1 VNPFHVLVSSWLC
14 LFSFS
19 IFASDTLTIIS
30 PHRKSIQDELVPR
43 FEKAYAAKYHTPI
56 HVEWI
61 DQGGAENDLRFIR
74 ARAER
79 GPIGVDLFWGG
90 GEISFEELQQ
100 EGLLVPYTLPE
111 PLRQQIPETL
121 NGRRLQNPAWIGS
134 ALSAFG
140 IFYNK
145 QILGLRKL
153 AAPLIWQNLGEP
165 AYFDQLS
172 MTDPRRSSSFLMMDL
187 IILEALGWQKGWET
201 LTLMSANTK
210 QFTQSSSDP
219 IKAVVSGEVA
229 SAIAVDFYAMAKI
242 NLLGEKNLGFV
253 LPAGQTLFNSDPV
266 AILKGTPHQV
276 QAERFIEYIL
286 SPEAQLVL
294 LLKKGDPQGPTF
306 AALER
311 MAVNPEAYK
320 LAGSRALVLNP
331 FVTLTPNFTFD
342 VTKNTRRK
350 AIISD
355 LLGILHIDMHKEL
368 KQAWKQLLAAKPN
381 PTKEEITS
389 LSTLPVTE
397 AQLDALLKDWDN
409 PLFRNKVLNEW
420 TEFARKKYAGFEK
433 NAS

>member
-1 VNPFHVLVSSWLC
+1 MISPRKLICAWLC
-14 LFSFS
+14 FSPFALL
-19 IFASDTLTIIS
+19 ASDTLTIIS

-74 ARAER
+74 ARAEK
-79 GPIGVDLFWGG
+79 GAIGVDLFWGG
-90 GEISFEELQQ
+90 GELSFQELQQ

-111 PLRQQIPETL
+111 PLRHQIPETL
-121 NGRRLQNPAWIGS
+121 NGMRVQNPGWIGS

-145 QILGLRKL
+145 QVLAIRKL
-153 AAPLIWQNLGEP
+153 PAPQVWQDLGQP
-165 AYFDQLS
+165 AFYDQLS

-187 IILEALGWQKGWET
+187 IILEALGWQQGWET
-201 LTLMSANTK
+201 LTLMAANTK

-219 IKAVVSGEVA
+219 IKAVVSGEVV

-253 LPAGQTLFNSDPV
+253 LPVGQTLFNSDPV
-266 AILKGTPHQV
+266 AILKGTPHEV
-276 QAERFIEYIL
+276 QAQRFIEYIL
-286 SPEAQLVL
+286 SPEAQALL

-320 LAGSRALVLNP
+320 LVGNRALVLNP
-331 FVTLTPNFTFD
+331 FVTPAPTFILD
-342 VTKNTRRK
+342 IAKNLRRK
-350 AIISD
+350 AIIAD
-355 LLGILHIDMHKEL
+355 LIGVLHVDMHTEL
-368 KQAWKQLLAAKPN
+368 KKAWKQLLAAKPT
-381 PTKEEITS
+381 PTKADIAA
-389 LSTLPVTE
+389 LSVLPVTE
-397 AQLDALLKDWDN
+397 AQVDVLVKDWDK
-409 PLFRNKVLNEW
+409 PLFRNKILNEW
-420 TEFARKKYAGFEK
+420 TEIVRKKLA
-433 NAS
+433 APLVL